1 MNTSVSTDVILARA
15 AVVLLLGN
23 VLSRILGLVREQTIA
38 YLFGVSG
45 AASSFVA
52 AVQVPTMVYDLLLG
66 GAVTAALVPV
76 FADYARPNGRE
87 GNNREFSALFGA
99 MLALA
104 AVVLGVMVLAL
115 SVFAEPLVRILVPGF
130 AGNLADQCL
139 IASESVVAAAESSA
153 APELLS
159 QTVMLT
165 RLALPAAAFLG
176 LSGVVNAALYAGQRP
191 HYPAFCAAVYN
202 VCIILVALLFVG
214 RFGIASLALGVLV
227 GSVGQLVIQAPGL
240 WRMGMRPRL
249 ALSHPGVPRIMRLY
263 APVFVG
269 LIITQLAI
277 VLDRNLAS
285 CTGQDSIAAMNYAT
299 RLVQLPLG
307 LVGSAI
313 ALAVLPLLAAEGG
326 NLDTANFR
334 RILSQG
340 IRLILMLMLPV
351 FALMMIWHQPI
362 VELVYQR
369 GAFDAADAEATGLA
383 LFLYS
388 LQLPFTGLDQLFI
401 FAYYA
406 RKNTRT
412 PVLVGILGI
421 GFYLAVALPL
431 LKPLGMPGLVI
442 ANTVQNSGHALVMLW
457 LLSRLLGNV
466 GGAGFGSFFARSV
479 SATVLIALA
488 AVILL
493 YVQRAVLPEGG
504 TPVLLALVLAGG
516 GLLLA
521 AYLGVLR
528 LLKLP
533 ELSLLAQMIPTPL
546 RSAITR

>member
-1 MNTSVSTDVILARA
+1 MSASVSTDVIMARA

-52 AVQVPTMVYDLLLG
+52 ASQVPTMVYDLLLG

-76 FADYARPNGRE
+76 FADYAR
-87 GNNREFSALFGA
+87 NNREFSALFGA

-104 AVVLGVMVLAL
+104 AVVLGGMVIVL

-130 AGNLADQCL
+130 AANLADQCL
-139 IASESVVAAAESSA
+139 ISSQTATVAATSA
-153 APELLS
+153 SAGSELLA
-159 QTVMLT
+159 QTVGLT

-202 VCIILVALLFVG
+202 VCIIAIALLFVG
-214 RFGIASLALGVLV
+214 RFGIASLAIGVLV
-227 GSVGQLVIQAPGL
+227 GSVGQLIFQLPGL
-240 WRMGMRPRL
+240 WRMGLRPQV
-249 ALSHPGVPRIMRLY
+249 ALSHPAVPRILRLY
-263 APVFVG
+263 TPVFAG
-269 LIITQLAI
+269 LIITQFAI

-313 ALAVLPLLAAEGG
+313 ALAVLPLLAAEGSNA
-326 NLDTANFR
+326 NLENFR
-334 RILSQG
+334 RILNQG
-340 IRLILMLMLPV
+340 VRLILLLMLPI
-351 FALMMIWHQPI
+351 FALMLIWHWPI

-388 LQLPFTGLDQLFI
+388 WQLPLTGLDQLFI

-431 LKPLGMPGLVI
+431 LQPLGMPGLVL

-457 LLSRLLGNV
+457 LLSRFLGGV
-466 GGAGFGSFFARSV
+466 GGEGFGRFIVTIGTGTLFV
-479 SATVLIALA
+479 ALA
-488 AVILL
+488 AGGML
-493 YVQRAVLPEGG
+493 YVQRVLTDGGG
-504 TPVLLALVLAGG
+504 TVGLLALVVGG
-516 GLLLA
+516 GGVLLLA
-521 AYLGVLR
+521 YLGMLR
-528 LLKLP
+528 LFKLP
-533 ELSLLAQMIPTPL
+533 ELALLAEMVPAPF
-546 RSAITR
+546 RAVVRR

>member
-1 MNTSVSTDVILARA
+1 MNVSTSTDTILARA
-15 AVVLLLGN
+15 ALVLLLGN
-23 VLSRILGLVREQTIA
+23 VLSRVLGLVREQTIA

-52 AVQVPTMVYDLLLG
+52 ASQVPTMVYDLLLG

-76 FADYARPNGRE
+76 FADYAR
-87 GNNREFSALFGA
+87 NNREFSALFGA

-104 AVVLGVMVLAL
+104 AVVLGGMVLAL
-115 SVFAEPLVRILVPGF
+115 SLFAEPLVRVLVPGF

-139 IASESVVAAAESSA
+139 IAAASATATGGAEA
-153 APELLS
+153 APELLT
-159 QTVMLT
+159 QTVALT

-202 VCIILVALLFVG
+202 LSIILTALLFVG
-214 RFGIASLALGVLV
+214 RLGIASLAVGVLA
-227 GSVGQLVIQAPGL
+227 GSVGQLVFQAPGL
-240 WRMGMRPRL
+240 WRMGLRPRL
-249 ALSHPGVPRIMRLY
+249 ALTHPGVPRILRLY
-263 APVFVG
+263 APVFAG

-313 ALAVLPLLAAEGG
+313 ALAVLPLLAAEGR
-326 NLDTANFR
+326 NRDLTDFR

-340 IRLILMLMLPV
+340 VRLILLLMLPI
-351 FALMMIWHQPI
+351 FALMLVWHRPI

-369 GAFDAADAEATGLA
+369 GAFDAADASATGLA
-383 LFLYS
+383 LLLYS
-388 LQLPFTGLDQLFI
+388 LQLPLTGLDQLFI

-406 RKNTRT
+406 RQNTRT

-421 GFYLAVALPL
+421 GFYLAIALPL
-431 LKPLGMPGLVI
+431 LGPLGMPGLVL
-442 ANTVQNSGHALVMLW
+442 ANTVQNAGHALVMLW
-457 LLSRLLGNV
+457 LLTRLLGGV
-466 GGAGFGSFFARSV
+466 GGAGFGRFM
-479 SATVLIALA
+479 ATTGAGALLVALA
-488 AVILL
+488 AGGMLFAQSNL
-493 YVQRAVLPEGG
+493 AGAGG
-504 TPVLLALVLAGG
+504 TAGLLAMIVGG
-516 GLLLA
+516 GGALLA
-521 AYLGVLR
+521 AYLVVLR
-528 LLKLP
+528 LCRLP
-533 ELSLLAQMIPTPL
+533 ELALLAKMAPAPF
-546 RSAITR
+546 RAAIRR

>member
-1 MNTSVSTDVILARA
+1 MSSSVSTDVIMARA

-52 AVQVPTMVYDLLLG
+52 ASQVPTMVYDLLLG

-76 FADYARPNGRE
+76 FTDYAR
-87 GNNREFSALFGA
+87 NNREFSALFGA

-104 AVVLGVMVLAL
+104 AIVLGGIVILL
-115 SVFAEPLVRILVPGF
+115 SVFAEPLVRVLVPGF
-130 AGNLADQCL
+130 AANIADQCF
-139 IASESVVAAAESSA
+139 IASQSATATISDPA
-153 APELLS
+153 APELLK
-159 QTVMLT
+159 QTVTLT

-202 VCIILVALLFVG
+202 VSIIGTALLFVG
-214 RFGIASLALGVLV
+214 RLGIASLAIGVLV
-227 GSVGQLVIQAPGL
+227 GSIGQLVFQLPGL
-240 WRMGMRPRL
+240 WRMGLRPRV
-249 ALSHPGVPRIMRLY
+249 ALSHPAVPRILRLY
-263 APVFVG
+263 APVFLG
-269 LIITQLAI
+269 LIITQFAI

-313 ALAVLPLLAAEGG
+313 ALAVLPLLAAEGQ
-326 NLDTANFR
+326 NVDLAQFR

-340 IRLILMLMLPV
+340 MRLILLLMLPI
-351 FALMMIWHQPI
+351 FALMLIWHQPI

-388 LQLPFTGLDQLFI
+388 WQLPLTGLDQLFI

-431 LKPLGMPGLVI
+431 LQPLGMPGLVL

-457 LLSRLLGNV
+457 LLSRLLGGV
-466 GGAGFGSFFARSV
+466 GGEGFGRFFATIGA
-479 SATVLIALA
+479 ATLLVALA
-488 AVILL
+488 AGGML
-493 YVQRAVLPEGG
+493 YVQRVLTDGGG
-504 TPVLLALVLAGG
+504 TAGLLALVVGG
-516 GLLLA
+516 GGALLL

-528 LLKLP
+528 WLKLP
-533 ELSLLAQMIPTPL
+533 ELALLAQMVPARFRAMV
-546 RSAITR
+546 RS

>member
-1 MNTSVSTDVILARA
+1 MSASVSTDVIMARA

-52 AVQVPTMVYDLLLG
+52 ASQVPTMVYDLLLG

-76 FADYARPNGRE
+76 FADYARPNGHGR
-87 GNNREFSALFGA
+87 NNREFSALFGA

-104 AVVLGVMVLAL
+104 AVVLGGMVLVL
-115 SVFAEPLVRILVPGF
+115 SIFAEPLVRILVPGF
-130 AGNLADQCL
+130 AANLADQCI
-139 IASESVVAAAESSA
+139 IASQAATATTAESA
-153 APELLS
+153 APELLT
-159 QTVMLT
+159 QTVALT

-202 VCIILVALLFVG
+202 VCIILTALLFVG
-214 RFGIASLALGVLV
+214 RFGVASLALGVLV
-227 GSVGQLVIQAPGL
+227 GSVGQLIFQLPGL
-240 WRMGMRPRL
+240 WRMGLRPRV
-249 ALSHPGVPRIMRLY
+249 ALSHPAVPRILRLY
-263 APVFVG
+263 APVFAG
-269 LIITQLAI
+269 LIITQFAI

-313 ALAVLPLLAAEGG
+313 ALAVLPLLAAEGSTA
-326 NLDTANFR
+326 NLENFR
-334 RILSQG
+334 RILNRG
-340 IRLILMLMLPV
+340 MRLILLLMLPI
-351 FALMMIWHQPI
+351 FALMLIWHWPI

-388 LQLPFTGLDQLFI
+388 WQLPLTGLDQLFI

-431 LKPLGMPGLVI
+431 LQPLGMPGLVL

-457 LLSRLLGNV
+457 LLSRLLGGV
-466 GGAGFGSFFARSV
+466 GGEGFGRFM
-479 SATVLIALA
+479 ATIGAATLLVALA
-488 AVILL
+488 AGGML
-493 YVQRAVLPEGG
+493 YVQRVLTDGGG
-504 TPVLLALVLAGG
+504 TVGLLALVVGG
-516 GLLLA
+516 GGVLLLA
-521 AYLGVLR
+521 YLGMLR

-533 ELSLLAQMIPTPL
+533 ELALLAAMVPASF
-546 RSAITR
+546 RAAVRR

>member
-1 MNTSVSTDVILARA
+1 MNASASTDAILARA

-23 VLSRILGLVREQTIA
+23 VISRILGLVREQTIA

-45 AASSFVA
+45 TASSFVA
-52 AVQVPTMVYDLLLG
+52 ASQVPTMVFDLLLG

-76 FADYARPNGRE
+76 FADYAR
-87 GNNREFSALFGA
+87 NNREFSALFGA

-104 AVVLGVMVLAL
+104 AVVLGGMVLVL
-115 SVFAEPLVRILVPGF
+115 SVFAEPLVRVLVPGF
-130 AGNLADQCL
+130 ASNIAQQCI
-139 IASESVVAAAESSA
+139 IASETVLATGSSSGA
-153 APELLS
+153 SSELLT
-159 QTVMLT
+159 QTVRLT
-165 RLALPAAAFLG
+165 RIALPAAAFLG
-176 LSGVVNAALYAGQRP
+176 LSGVVNAALYAGHRP

-202 VCIILVALLFVG
+202 LSIIVTALLFVG
-214 RFGIASLALGVLV
+214 RFGIASLAVGVLV
-227 GSVGQLVIQAPGL
+227 GSVGQLVFQAPGL
-240 WRMGMRPRL
+240 WRMGLRPRL
-249 ALSHPGVPRIMRLY
+249 ALTHPGVPRILRLY
-263 APVFVG
+263 APVFAG

-313 ALAVLPLLAAEGG
+313 ALAMLPLLASEGR

-334 RILSQG
+334 RILNQG
-340 IRLILMLMLPV
+340 MRLILLLMLPI
-351 FALMMIWHQPI
+351 FALMLIWHQPI

-369 GAFDAADAEATGLA
+369 GAFDAEDANATRLA
-383 LFLYS
+383 LLLYS
-388 LQLPFTGLDQLFI
+388 LQLPLTGLDQLFI

-431 LKPLGMPGLVI
+431 LKPWGMPGLVL

-457 LLSRLLGNV
+457 LLSRLLGGM
-466 GGAGFGSFFARSV
+466 GGDGFGAFFAKIGAS
-479 SATVLIALA
+479 TLLIAFA
-488 AVILL
+488 AGGMLF
-493 YVQRAVLPEGG
+493 VQRVLTTGGG
-504 TPVLLALVLAGG
+504 TLGLLAMILGGG
-516 GLLLA
+516 GLLLL
-521 AYLGVLR
+521 AYLGILR
-528 LLKLP
+528 LFKLT
-533 ELSLLAQMIPTPL
+533 ELELLAKMIPAPL
-546 RSAITR
+546 RTALQR

>member
-1 MNTSVSTDVILARA
+1 MSASVSTEAILARA

-52 AVQVPTMVYDLLLG
+52 ASQVPTMVYDLLLG

-76 FADYARPNGRE
+76 FTDYAR
-87 GNNREFSALFGA
+87 NNREFSALFGA

-104 AVVLGVMVLAL
+104 AVVLGGMVLAL

-130 AGNLADQCL
+130 AANLADQCL
-139 IASESVVAAAESSA
+139 ISSQSAAAATAESA
-153 APELLS
+153 APELLA
-159 QTVMLT
+159 QTVALT

-202 VCIILVALLFVG
+202 VCIILTALLFVG
-214 RFGIASLALGVLV
+214 RFGIASLAVGVLV
-227 GSVGQLVIQAPGL
+227 GSVGQLLFQLPGL
-240 WRMGMRPRL
+240 WRMGLRPRVAL
-249 ALSHPGVPRIMRLY
+249 AHPAVPRILRLY
-263 APVFVG
+263 APVFLG
-269 LIITQLAI
+269 LIITQFAI

-313 ALAVLPLLAAEGG
+313 ALAVLPLLAAKESVA
-326 NLDTANFR
+326 NLEIFR
-334 RILSQG
+334 RILNQG
-340 IRLILMLMLPV
+340 MRLILLLMLPI
-351 FALMMIWHQPI
+351 FALMLIWHWPI

-388 LQLPFTGLDQLFI
+388 WQLPLTGLDQLFI

-431 LKPLGMPGLVI
+431 LQPLGMPGLVL

-457 LLSRLLGNV
+457 LLRRLLGGV
-466 GGAGFGSFFARSV
+466 GGEGFGRFIVTIGA
-479 SATVLIALA
+479 ATLCVAVA
-488 AVILL
+488 AGGML
-493 YVQRAVLPEGG
+493 YVQRVLTDGGG
-504 TPVLLALVLAGG
+504 TAGLLAMVVGG
-516 GLLLA
+516 GGVLLLA
-521 AYLGVLR
+521 YVGILR

-533 ELSLLAQMIPTPL
+533 ELDLLAQMAPAPF
-546 RSAITR
+546 RAMVRN

>member
-1 MNTSVSTDVILARA
+1 MSASVSTETILARA

-52 AVQVPTMVYDLLLG
+52 ASQVPTMVYDLLLG

-76 FADYARPNGRE
+76 FTDYAR
-87 GNNREFSALFGA
+87 NNREFSALFGA

-104 AVVLGVMVLAL
+104 AVVLGGMVLAL

-130 AGNLADQCL
+130 AANLADQCL
-139 IASESVVAAAESSA
+139 ISSQSAAAATAESA
-153 APELLS
+153 APELLA
-159 QTVMLT
+159 QTVALT

-202 VCIILVALLFVG
+202 VCIILTALLFVG
-214 RFGIASLALGVLV
+214 RFGIASLALGVLA
-227 GSVGQLVIQAPGL
+227 GSVGQLLFQLPGL
-240 WRMGMRPRL
+240 WRMGLRPRVAL
-249 ALSHPGVPRIMRLY
+249 AHPAVPRILRLY
-263 APVFVG
+263 APVFLG
-269 LIITQLAI
+269 LIVTQFAI

-313 ALAVLPLLAAEGG
+313 ALAVLPLLAAEGSIA
-326 NLDTANFR
+326 NLENFR
-334 RILSQG
+334 RILNQG
-340 IRLILMLMLPV
+340 VRLILLLMLPI
-351 FALMMIWHQPI
+351 FALMLIWHWPI

-388 LQLPFTGLDQLFI
+388 WQLPLTGLDQLFI

-431 LKPLGMPGLVI
+431 LQPLGMPGLVL

-457 LLSRLLGNV
+457 LLRRLLGGV
-466 GGAGFGSFFARSV
+466 GGEGFGRFIVTIGAV
-479 SATVLIALA
+479 TLCVGLA
-488 AVILL
+488 AGGML
-493 YVQRAVLPEGG
+493 YVQRVLTDGGG
-504 TPVLLALVLAGG
+504 TAGLLALVVGG
-516 GLLLA
+516 GGVLLF

-528 LLKLP
+528 WLKLP
-533 ELSLLAQMIPTPL
+533 ELALLAEMVPAPL
-546 RSAITR
+546 RSMARN

>member
-1 MNTSVSTDVILARA
+1 MSASVSTDAIMARA

-52 AVQVPTMVYDLLLG
+52 ASQVPTMVYDLLLG

-76 FADYARPNGRE
+76 FSDYAR
-87 GNNREFSALFGA
+87 NNREFSALFGA

-104 AVVLGVMVLAL
+104 AVVLGGMVLVL
-115 SVFAEPLVRILVPGF
+115 SIFADPIVRILVPGF
-130 AGNLADQCL
+130 AANLADQCF
-139 IASESVVAAAESSA
+139 ISAQAATGTTAESA
-153 APELLS
+153 VPELLT
-159 QTVMLT
+159 QTVALT

-202 VCIILVALLFVG
+202 VCIILTALLFVG

-227 GSVGQLVIQAPGL
+227 GSVGQLIFQLPGL
-240 WRMGMRPRL
+240 WRMGLRPRV
-249 ALSHPGVPRIMRLY
+249 ALTHPAVPRILRLY
-263 APVFVG
+263 APVFLG
-269 LIITQLAI
+269 LIITQFAI

-313 ALAVLPLLAAEGG
+313 ALAVLPLLAAEGSIA
-326 NLDTANFR
+326 NLENFR
-334 RILSQG
+334 RILNQG
-340 IRLILMLMLPV
+340 VRLILLLMLPI
-351 FALMMIWHQPI
+351 FALMLIWHWPI

-388 LQLPFTGLDQLFI
+388 LQLPLTGLDQLFI

-431 LKPLGMPGLVI
+431 LQPLGMPGLVL

-457 LLSRLLGNV
+457 LLSRLLGSV
-466 GGAGFGSFFARSV
+466 GGEGFGRFIVTIGAV
-479 SATVLIALA
+479 TLLIALA
-488 AVILL
+488 AGGML
-493 YVQRAVLPEGG
+493 YVQRVLTDGGG
-504 TPVLLALVLAGG
+504 TIGLLALVVGG
-516 GLLLA
+516 GGVLLLA
-521 AYLGVLR
+521 YLGMLR
-528 LLKLP
+528 LFKLP
-533 ELSLLAQMIPTPL
+533 ELSLLAEMVPA
-546 RSAITR
+546 RFRAAVRR

>member
-1 MNTSVSTDVILARA
+1 MNASVSTDAILARA

-52 AVQVPTMVYDLLLG
+52 AAQVPTMVYDLLLG

-76 FADYARPNGRE
+76 FADYAR
-87 GNNREFSALFGA
+87 NNREFSALFGA

-104 AVVLGVMVLAL
+104 AVVLGGMVLAL
-115 SVFAEPLVRILVPGF
+115 TVFAEPLVRILVPGF
-130 AGNLADQCL
+130 AGNVADQCL
-139 IASESVVAAAESSA
+139 IASEAVIAATERSPA

-159 QTVMLT
+159 QTVTLT

-202 VCIILVALLFVG
+202 LSIILVALLFVG
-214 RFGIASLALGVLV
+214 RFGIASLAIGVLV
-227 GSVGQLVIQAPGL
+227 GSVGQLVFQAPGL
-240 WRMGMRPRL
+240 WRMGLRPRL
-249 ALSHPGVPRIMRLY
+249 ALTHPGVPRILRLY
-263 APVFVG
+263 APVFAG

-340 IRLILMLMLPV
+340 IRLILLLMLPV
-351 FALMMIWHQPI
+351 FALMLIWHQPI

-466 GGAGFGSFFARSV
+466 GGAGFGAFFARIGAST
-479 SATVLIALA
+479 ALIALGA
-488 AVILL
+488 FILL
-493 YVQRAVLPEGG
+493 LVQRVVAAEGG
-504 TPVLLALVLAGG
+504 TPGLLALVLAGG

-521 AYLGVLR
+521 AYLGILR

-533 ELSLLAQMIPTPL
+533 ELSLLAQMIPAPL
-546 RSAITR
+546 RTVFVRFREV